1 MTVINDTKWDFE
13 TIPEIDKIA
22 AIRIRFLDVDN
33 PEIRNE
39 MFIMIP
45 LGGRCEYS
53 PDNRM
58 FYIYDEHDN
67 VFRNVHAPENSAID
81 ISYITKDYLDI
92 LDGINPRA
100 YSENLN

>member
-1 MTVINDTKWDFE
+1 LTVINDTQWDFE
-13 TIPEIDKIA
+13 TTPQIDKIA
-22 AIRIRFLDVDN
+22 AIRVRFMDMNDL
-33 PEIRNE
+33 EARNE

-67 VFRNVHAPENSAID
+67 VFRNVHAPEQSAVD
-81 ISYITKDYLDI
+81 ISYITKEYLDI
-92 LDGINPRA
+92 LDDVNPRA